1 MSKAAP
7 RVIAFKDIA
16 FVPRFEHG
24 DVCKIGEVV
33 GRLEVTELGTG
44 FAHMTGA
51 RIPWTT
57 SYDEVLTVFEGKL
70 SVHAG
75 DQIHHLGPR
84 DSMWIPSGT
93 KLIYEAE
100 DALVHYAIHP
110 VSAAS

>member
-1 MSKAAP
+1 MTKAQP
-7 RVIAFKDIA
+7 KVIAFKDIV

-24 DVCKIGEVV
+24 DVCTIGETI
-33 GRLEVTELGTG
+33 GARDGTELGTG
-44 FAHMTGA
+44 FARMTGA

-57 SYDEVLTVFEGKL
+57 SYDEVLTVLEGELK
-70 SVHAG
+70 VHERG
-75 DQIHHLGPR
+75 NIHRLGPR

>member
-1 MSKAAP
+1 MSKATP

-24 DVCKIGEVV
+24 DACTIGEVV
-33 GRLEVTELGTG
+33 GAREGTELGTG
-44 FAHMTGA
+44 FARMMGA

-57 SYDEVLTVFEGKL
+57 SYDEVLTVLEGEL
-70 SVHAG
+70 DVHAG
-75 DQIHHLGPR
+75 GQIHHLGPR

-93 KLIYEAE
+93 KLIYEAQ